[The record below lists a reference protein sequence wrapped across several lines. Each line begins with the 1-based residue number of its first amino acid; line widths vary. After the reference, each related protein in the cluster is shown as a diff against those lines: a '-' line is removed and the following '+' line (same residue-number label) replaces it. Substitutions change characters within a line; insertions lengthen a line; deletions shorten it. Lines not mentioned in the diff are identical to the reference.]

1 MIIPVFKKHP
11 RKPKLNVV
19 SQEAIR
25 RSVFVVDF
33 LNFGDRRKGVSYGMA
48 ILVSPQ
54 RSVLE
59 IVHKEFV
66 GKDKDLDPRN
76 SIREVACGVEVAVA
90 FEERTIEVT
99 DYVAEGKGL
108 VVGEVALLGC
118 RFEEFAAEDRLEVR
132 AVVAEDRF
140 MEEPRRVMF
149 LVWSDVDSY
158 QLVAGGDQT
167 RAFRGTKK

>member
-33 LNFGDRRKGVSYGMA
+33 LNFGDGRKGVSYGMA

-54 RSVLE
+54 RSILE
-59 IVHKEFV
+59 IVHEEFV
-66 GKDKDLDPRN
+66 GEDKDLDPRN
-76 SIREVACGVEVAVA
+76 SVGAVACGAEVAVA
-90 FEERTIEVT
+90 LEERAVEVT
-99 DYVAEGKGL
+99 DYVAEGKGV

-132 AVVAEDRF
+132 ALVAEDRF

-149 LVWSDVDSY
+149 LGWSDVDSY

-167 RAFRGTKK
+167 RVFRGTKR